1 MANKPGFD
9 TDTGRGGETHQRVP
23 KRGSH
28 GAEGHLTTNQG
39 IRVSDNQNSLKAGVR
54 GPTLLEDFVLREK
67 IFHFDHGSGPW
78 KPESPSAHAPAR
90 YRLQARQ
97 RRPRHARDPALP
109 RAPEHHAH
117 RPLHRDGAGEVQEF
131 LEGLRSAGASGAQQH
146 FSRRLNALPHSDGY

>member
-67 IFHFDHGSGPW
+67 IFHFDHERIPERIVHARGSGAHGYFELY
-78 KPESPSAHAPAR
+78 ESLSEISKADLFQRGGEKTLLLPAFRLSRGAPVR
-90 YRLQARQ
+90 SI
-97 RRPRHARDPALP
+97 RRAT
-109 RAPEHHAH
+109 
-117 RPLHRDGAGEVQEF
+117 
-131 LEGLRSAGASGAQQH
+131 
-146 FSRRLNALPHSDGY
+146 